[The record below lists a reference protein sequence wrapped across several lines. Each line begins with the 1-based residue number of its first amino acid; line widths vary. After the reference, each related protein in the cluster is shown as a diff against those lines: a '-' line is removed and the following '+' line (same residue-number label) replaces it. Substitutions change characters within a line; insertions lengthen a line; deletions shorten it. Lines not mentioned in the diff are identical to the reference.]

1 MTLLKAT
8 RYNPDADWP
17 VTFSDEEPGRI
28 AFSNSFHQHHVAT
41 THVYLAHWS
50 MAEQLK
56 HAKSTLHSQLS
67 HCNHNADR
75 AKRPGILIDS
85 LAGRQPWGSTMIF
98 TTLLKLLL

>member
-1 MTLLKAT
+1 MQIGQSHFRTKNQDVLLFPTA
-8 RYNPDADWP
+8 
-17 VTFSDEEPGRI
+17 SI
-28 AFSNSFHQHHVAT
+28 SFHQHHVAT

-50 MAEQLK
+50 MAEQQK

-75 AKRPGILIDS
+75 AKKPGILIDS